1 VENSDINFNGGFAM
15 SKKPIKEDI
24 CWVGALDP
32 DRKLFDALMPLPCGT
47 TYNAY
52 LVRGSEK
59 TALIDTVEPE
69 KMADLFRNLEDV
81 EKIDYIVCN
90 HTEQDHSG
98 SIPEVLGKYPG
109 AKVICIQK
117 TKEMLQ
123 DLMAIEDRCFEVV
136 ADGEEVSLG
145 NKTLRFMHLPW
156 VHWPETTVTY
166 IPEDKILFSC
176 DLFGSHYSFGDQLFA
191 GENPVVYKEAKEY
204 YAEIMM
210 LYARTTGKHLDRIRP
225 LALDYICTSH
235 GPVYDQPQMIL
246 DLYEDWMRGEP
257 KNLALI
263 AFVST
268 HGSTRIMAEHL
279 AAAVEKQGVK
289 VKLFDL
295 VGLPLNDISSALVD
309 AATIVLG
316 SSVIMAAL
324 HPYAV
329 NAAFLIDRLR
339 PKAKFAAVFGSYGWS
354 PGPLQKAAALLPS
367 LKVEVLGAVL
377 AKGHPKGAAFA
388 ELDALA
394 GTIAA
399 KHREAGLL

>member
-1 VENSDINFNGGFAM
+1 M
-15 SKKPIKEDI
+15 SKRAIKENI
-24 CWVGALDP
+24 FWVGAQHP
-32 DRKLFDALMPLPCGT
+32 DRELFDALMPLPYGT

-52 LVRGSEK
+52 LVKGSEK
-59 TALIDTVEPE
+59 TVLIDSVDPD
-69 KMADLFRNLEDV
+69 KMADLFRNLEDI
-81 EKIDYIVCN
+81 ETLDYIVCN

-98 SIPEVLGKYPG
+98 SIPEVLGKYPE
-109 AKVICIQK
+109 AKILCLQK

-123 DLMAIEDRCFEVV
+123 DLMTIQDRYFQVV
-136 ADGEEVSLG
+136 ADGEEVSIG

-156 VHWPETTVTY
+156 VHWPETTATY

-176 DLFGSHYSFGDQLFA
+176 DLFGSHYAFGDQLFA

-210 LYARTTGKHLDRIRP
+210 LYAKMTAKHLDRIGA

-235 GPVYDQPQMIL
+235 GPVYDQPQRIL
-246 DLYEDWMRGEP
+246 DLYDDWMRGEP
-257 KNLALI
+257 KNIALI

-279 AAAVEKQGVK
+279 AASIEKQGVEAR
-289 VKLFDL
+289 LFDL
-295 VGLPLNDISSALVD
+295 VGLPLNEISTTLVD

-316 SSVIMAAL
+316 SSVIMSAL

-329 NAAFLIDRLR
+329 NTAFLIDRLR
-339 PKAKFAAVFGSYGWS
+339 PKAKFAAVFGSYGWGS
-354 PGPLQKAAALLPS
+354 LPLKDAAKLIPS
-367 LKVEVLGAVL
+367 LKVELLGTVM
-377 AKGHPKGAAFA
+377 AKGHPKGEVFA

-394 GTIAA
+394 AAIAA
-399 KHREAGLL
+399 KHREAGLI

>member
-1 VENSDINFNGGFAM
+1 M
-15 SKKPIKEDI
+15 SKRMIKEDI
-24 CWVGALDP
+24 FWVGALHP
-32 DRKLFDALMPLPCGT
+32 DRKLFDALMPLPYGT

-52 LVRGSEK
+52 LVKGSEK
-59 TALIDTVEPE
+59 TVLIDSVEPE

-81 EKIDYIVCN
+81 EKLDYIVCN

-98 SIPEVLGKYPG
+98 SIPEVLGKYPE
-109 AKVICIQK
+109 AKVLCLQK

-123 DLMAIEDRCFEVV
+123 DLVTIEDRFFQVV

-156 VHWPETTVTY
+156 VHWPETTATY
-166 IPEDKILFSC
+166 IPEDKVLFSC

-191 GENPVVYKEAKEY
+191 GANPAVYKEAKEY

-210 LYARTTGKHLDRIRP
+210 LYAKLSSKHLDRVG
-225 LALDYICTSH
+225 ALDIDYICTSH
-235 GPVYDQPQMIL
+235 GPVYDQPQRIL
-246 DLYEDWMRGEP
+246 DLYDDWMRGEP

-279 AAAVEKQGVK
+279 AEAVKKQGVD

-316 SSVIMAAL
+316 SSVVMGAL

-329 NAAFLIDRLR
+329 NAAFLIDRLK
-339 PKAKFAAVFGSYGWS
+339 PKAKFAAVFGSYGW
-354 PGPLQKAAALLPS
+354 GPTPLKEAAKLLPS
-367 LKVEVLGAVL
+367 LKVEVLGAVI
-377 AKGHPKGAAFA
+377 AKGHPKQAAFD
-388 ELDALA
+388 ELDVLA
-394 GTIAA
+394 GQIAA
-399 KHREAGLL
+399 KHRTAGILK